1 MDYNNNT
8 KLVIDALLMAIKNK
22 PKQQKVLPHSDQG
35 LTYRAC
41 EYLKSFK
48 ANNITESM
56 SRKGECH
63 DNTVAERFF
72 NTLKTE
78 LINQQTYQNRREVSS
93 VLPTIFLYQ

>member
-41 EYLKSFK
+41 EYTHYFSVS
-48 ANNITESM
+48 II
-56 SRKGECH
+56 
-63 DNTVAERFF
+63 FF
-72 NTLKTE
+72 GIWNKPQLGTCSK
-78 LINQQTYQNRREVSS
+78 
-93 VLPTIFLYQ
+93 P